1 MTKSALAK
9 LTLLGLFSANACS
22 LFVDADRST
31 VKDDLYQPSVFPQDD
46 AGDAA
51 AMEDAGED
59 AASAA
64 GASGAGGA
72 AGAAGSGGDS
82 TAGGAAGVSG
92 EGGGGG

>member
-51 AMEDAGED
+51 ATEDAGGD
-59 AASAA
+59 AAAAA
-64 GASGAGGA
+64 GASGA

-82 TAGGAAGVSG
+82 TAGGAAGVTG